1 VYNIFV
7 FFNQSRNLYWY
18 ICLRLK
24 PTETETGSYTVTKN
38 HISTAK
44 HQMQID
50 QVTHSTVP
58 AAHEYVLQKCGIVY
72 TFVYVFVRSVCCTL
86 M

>member
-1 VYNIFV
+1 
-7 FFNQSRNLYWY
+7 
-18 ICLRLK
+18 
-24 PTETETGSYTVTKN
+24 
-38 HISTAK
+38 
-44 HQMQID
+44 MQID